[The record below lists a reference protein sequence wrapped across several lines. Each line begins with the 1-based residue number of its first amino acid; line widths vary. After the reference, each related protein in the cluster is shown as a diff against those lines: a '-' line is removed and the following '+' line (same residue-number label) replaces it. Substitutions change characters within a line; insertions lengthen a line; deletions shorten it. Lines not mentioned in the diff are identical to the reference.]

1 MQVLYN
7 IITKVEL
14 PSEFISSYI
23 KHCINE
29 YRQDT
34 KKDSKERSARI
45 IAFFVNNL
53 LENEHIV
60 FDSVPQDV
68 KIYIIYFI

>member
-1 MQVLYN
+1 MQVLYT
-7 IITKVEL
+7 IIQKVEL
-14 PSEFISSYI
+14 PKEFIDSYI

-29 YRQDT
+29 YKQDT

-53 LENEHIV
+53 LENEHLIL
-60 FDSVPQDV
+60 DTVPQDV
-68 KIYIIYFI
+68 SLSNLI